1 MKEKNN
7 GKKKT
12 IMIAAIVIAALLI
25 LAALFALVFLN
36 REINRISFEGSGEEV
51 PEIDPQYA
59 AANGILFPTEETI
72 HDPRI
77 INVLFLGT
85 DYQIENEERGRAD
98 SNILCSLDTGKGE
111 IRLIS
116 FERGIGV
123 PIPGRGSDLLT
134 HAYSYGG
141 PTLSQSI
148 ISQMFNVEINGYAQV
163 DFQSF
168 ADIINCIGG
177 VDVEL
182 TELEAQALNGAI
194 PTKTW
199 TWVEVHEGWNHLG
212 GHDTLEYCRLRSV
225 DSDWGRQRRQRAV
238 LEQIQKACRH
248 MSLPELMKLA
258 DTVMPMIHTNLSKE
272 DVTDI
277 IRSMPKLLRG
287 SVTQLQVP
295 DKNSTEGYIRCLPD
309 YESKK
314 IANFLYD
321 AGYDITSPY

>member
-1 MKEKNN
+1 MNEKKN

-77 INVLFLGT
+77 INILFLGT
-85 DYQIENEERGRAD
+85 DYRIENEERGRAD

-163 DFQSF
+163 DFQ
-168 ADIINCIGG
+168 
-177 VDVEL
+177 
-182 TELEAQALNGAI
+182 
-194 PTKTW
+194 
-199 TWVEVHEGWNHLG
+199 
-212 GHDTLEYCRLRSV
+212 
-225 DSDWGRQRRQRAV
+225 
-238 LEQIQKACRH
+238 
-248 MSLPELMKLA
+248 
-258 DTVMPMIHTNLSKE
+258 
-272 DVTDI
+272 
-277 IRSMPKLLRG
+277 
-287 SVTQLQVP
+287 
-295 DKNSTEGYIRCLPD
+295 
-309 YESKK
+309 
-314 IANFLYD
+314 
-321 AGYDITSPY
+321 